1 MFGLFWEFRQQQRIG
16 QAEAAADKVRSK
28 AAEAKRDVQDLD
40 NRVDKLTLA
49 CMAMWELLK
58 EKTGLT
64 EEDLM
69 ERIRQIDLSDGRADG
84 KVQKQISRCPKCDH
98 VMSARHQKCMYCG
111 ATKLDANA
119 FDSAL

>member
-1 MFGLFWEFRQQQRIG
+1 MYGLFWEFRQSQRIG
-16 QAEAAADKVRSK
+16 QAEAEAERGRSK
-28 AAEAKRDVQDLD
+28 AAEARREAQDVDARL
-40 NRVDKLTLA
+40 DKLTLA
-49 CMAMWELLK
+49 CMAMWELVK

-69 ERIRQIDLSDGRADG
+69 ERVRQIDLSDGRLDG
-84 KVQKQISRCPKCDH
+84 KIQKQIARCPKCDH

-111 ATKLDANA
+111 ATKLDAKP